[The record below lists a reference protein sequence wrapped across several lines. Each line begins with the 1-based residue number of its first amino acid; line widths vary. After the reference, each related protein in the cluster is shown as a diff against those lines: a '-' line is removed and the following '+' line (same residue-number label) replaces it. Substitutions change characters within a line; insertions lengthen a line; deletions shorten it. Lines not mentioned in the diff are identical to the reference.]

1 MLTFLIGIPYLYLLK
16 GISFIL
22 KMNNFLGR
30 VILVLLTLPSLL
42 FLIIYMTCNT
52 IENIILYVL
61 ASILLR
67 INRNLAY
74 KVFTP
79 IKKYFYIVP
88 DQISAEKNL
97 IKTILVNRINSQNN
111 YSATPE
117 SNDEKKEQ

>member
-16 GISFIL
+16 GISFNL
-22 KMNNFLGR
+22 KMNNFLSR

-79 IKKYFYIVP
+79 IKNYFYIVP

-111 YSATPE
+111 YSANPE